1 MNNNDIENQVDSL
14 LEGVSSEK
22 LISRIN
28 KELEKLSI
36 DKLSK
41 VEKYI
46 LFLNMSQA
54 YEDINTEE

>member
-14 LEGVSSEK
+14 LEGVSSQK